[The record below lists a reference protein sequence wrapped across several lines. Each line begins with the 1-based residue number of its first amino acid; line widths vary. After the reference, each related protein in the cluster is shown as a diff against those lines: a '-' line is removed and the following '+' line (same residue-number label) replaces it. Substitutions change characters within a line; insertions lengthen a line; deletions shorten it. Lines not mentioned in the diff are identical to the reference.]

1 MLCKLVYVSTNF
13 YVNFGILH
21 KDKEKKKRKLD
32 GNAEMCKNSSNVF

>member
-21 KDKEKKKRKLD
+21 KDKEKERNLD